1 MTRKKAVQALLAGAG
16 QVAECKAKRQA
27 WVRETAAA
35 LRAAQRAMDDR
46 CMAAVERLS
55 EEAFDRLV
63 DEEQAK
69 VCAILDQLNA
79 VRDQDKWPPHLYF
92 GGL

>member
-1 MTRKKAVQALLAGAG
+1 MTRRKAVQALLAGAG
-16 QVAECKAKRQA
+16 QLAECKAERAA

-69 VCAILDQLNA
+69 VDAFLVPLRTAAD
-79 VRDQDKWPPHLYF
+79 RDLWPRHLYW
-92 GGL
+92 GGI